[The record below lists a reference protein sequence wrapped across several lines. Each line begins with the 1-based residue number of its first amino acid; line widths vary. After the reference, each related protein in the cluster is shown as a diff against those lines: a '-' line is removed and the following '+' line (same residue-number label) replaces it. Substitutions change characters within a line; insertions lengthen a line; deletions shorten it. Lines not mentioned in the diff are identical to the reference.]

1 MPIRFEDYHAHLV
14 EVTEGLSEL
23 DCQFREL
30 ERQRAAIAHQRKRIE
45 ERKES
50 WQKNLTP

>member
-23 DCQFREL
+23 DCQFLEL

-45 ERKES
+45 ENANSR
-50 WQKNLTP
+50 

>member
-23 DCQFREL
+23 DCQFQEL

-45 ERKES
+45 ENANSR
-50 WQKNLTP
+50 